1 MTCLNWGDMLG
12 NVALFLFGLLPLLL
26 LIITRLKGGVV

>member
-1 MTCLNWGDMLG
+1 MTCLNWGYARYA
-12 NVALFLFGLLPLLL
+12 ALFLFGLLPLLL